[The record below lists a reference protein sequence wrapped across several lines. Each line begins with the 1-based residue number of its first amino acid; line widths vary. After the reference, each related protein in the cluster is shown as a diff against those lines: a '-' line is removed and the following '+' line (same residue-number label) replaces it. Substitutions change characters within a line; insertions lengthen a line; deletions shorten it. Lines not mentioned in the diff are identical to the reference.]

1 MDLITTKDLVFN
13 DMIHYPDITIPKGE
27 MTFVQGASGSGKSTL
42 FRLFNATINP
52 SQGTIYYDNVDIAT
66 MDTLEL
72 RRKILLVNQQVYL
85 FDGTIADNFKKYHS
99 YRETT
104 PLDEEAMK
112 QFLYIAAA
120 PFEPSQSVERLSG
133 GERQR
138 VFNAIMLSL
147 DAEVYMWDEPSAA
160 LDTPTAVIFFTRMKQ
175 YMTEHGKTALVISHD
190 DSLYPQFSDALIELK
205 RLHEV

>member
-1 MDLITTKDLVFN
+1 
-13 DMIHYPDITIPKGE
+13 MIHYPDITIPKGE

-133 GERQR
+133 GER
-138 VFNAIMLSL
+138 
-147 DAEVYMWDEPSAA
+147 
-160 LDTPTAVIFFTRMKQ
+160 
-175 YMTEHGKTALVISHD
+175 
-190 DSLYPQFSDALIELK
+190 
-205 RLHEV
+205 